1 LNLNPK
7 KRQHSNSRTLLQV
20 ANVVA
25 NKRKKL
31 TKTKKQTLFLAIKQ
45 RLRNNN
51 DQKLTQPKFWLYE
64 LEPGF

>member
-1 LNLNPK
+1 LNPK

-31 TKTKKQTLFLAIKQ
+31 TKTKKQTLFLANQTKIKGQ
-45 RLRNNN
+45 
-51 DQKLTQPKFWLYE
+51 Q
-64 LEPGF
+64 